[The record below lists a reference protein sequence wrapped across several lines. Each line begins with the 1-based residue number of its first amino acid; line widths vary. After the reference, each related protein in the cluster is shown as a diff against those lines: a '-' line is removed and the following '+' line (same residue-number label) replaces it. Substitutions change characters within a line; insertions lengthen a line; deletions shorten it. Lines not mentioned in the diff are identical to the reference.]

1 MSNARRYRPLP
12 PTSNEELIERCAGI
26 AGRTVGEVAMLYRV
40 SVPHDLKHA
49 RGFIGHL
56 LEQALGADHKA
67 RAAPD
72 FPALQVELKSI
83 PIDTNGRPHQATK
96 ICQVPTIRRGHAERW
111 DQSLLRRKLAC
122 ILWIPVQSQQGEPV
136 ADHRIGNP
144 LLRRLPPDD
153 ETVLRAD
160 WEEFMDYLG
169 TGQAEHLSTASGQY
183 LQVRAAATNGTHNFY
198 LRTRYTERILKESP
212 P

>member
-1 MSNARRYRPLP
+1 MSNTRHYRPLP
-12 PTSNEELIERCAGI
+12 PVSREELIARCIDI
-26 AGRTVGEVAMLYRV
+26 AGRTVGEVAALYRV
-40 SVPHDLKHA
+40 SVPHDLKLA
-49 RGFIGHL
+49 RGFIGRL
-56 LEQALGADHKA
+56 LEQALGADNKA

-96 ICQVPTIRRGHAERW
+96 ICQVPTMRRGHAERW
-111 DQSLLRRKLAC
+111 EQSLLRRKLAC

-144 LLRRLPPDD
+144 LLRRLPPRE

-169 TGQAEHLSTASGQY
+169 TGLADHLSAELGQY
-183 LQVRAAATNGTHNFY
+183 LQVRAATTNGTRNFY
-198 LRTRYTERILKESP
+198 LRTRYTERILKEP
-212 P
+212 PP